1 MGRNSITLACLVATL
16 IAARAG
22 AQANSA
28 PAPAPAPNYANPTSW
43 MCRPDRLGA
52 CDVDLTTT
60 VIDATGKTTV
70 ERAAID
76 PNAAIDCFYVYPTV
90 SMDTAA
96 VSDLVP
102 DAFERNI
109 VRLQFARFGTQ
120 CRLFA
125 PNYRQVTTAA
135 VGRAIATKTA
145 PNFAGVGLDD
155 VRAAWRYYLAHDN
168 NGRGVVLIGHSQGTA
183 VLTELIHREIEGTPT
198 QARIVSALLL
208 GAANVMQVPKGKD
221 AGGTFAQMPLCT
233 HDTQIGCVVSYSAFR
248 ATQPPSATTFFGRA
262 TDSTQV
268 AACTNPAALGGGDA
282 PLDGYFD
289 AGGRTALALEASN
302 AWTANGAPV
311 ATPFVRVVGMLSAHC
326 TTNAFA
332 TVLEVS
338 VKRGPASRD
347 IQGDL
352 IDGFGLH
359 LVDAE
364 VAMGNLVAL
373 VEKQRAAYLKGGRR
387 R

>member
-1 MGRNSITLACLVATL
+1 MRHLAIALSILLLAPTVAP
-16 IAARAG
+16 
-22 AQANSA
+22 AQAPGAGGA
-28 PAPAPAPNYANPTSW
+28 PDYANPAAW
-43 MCRPDRLGA
+43 ICRPDRPGA

-60 VIDATGKTTV
+60 VIDANGTATV
-70 ERAAID
+70 ERASID
-76 PNAAIDCFYVYPTV
+76 PKAPIDCFYVYPTV

-120 CRLFA
+120 CRVFA
-125 PNYRQVTTAA
+125 PMYRQVTTAA

-145 PNFAGVGLDD
+145 PDFAGVGLDD
-155 VRAAWRYYLAHDN
+155 IRAAWRYYLEHDN

-183 VLTELIHREIEGTPT
+183 VLTELLHRDIEGAPV
-198 QARIVSALLL
+198 QSRIISALLL
-208 GAANVMQVPKGKD
+208 GAANVMQVPKGRD
-221 AGGTFAQMPLCT
+221 VGGTFKQMPLCRR
-233 HDTQIGCVVSYSAFR
+233 DTQIGCVVSYSAFR
-248 ATQPPSATTFFGRA
+248 ATQPPSATSFFGRA
-262 TDSTQV
+262 TDSTHV

-289 AGGRTALALEASN
+289 AGGRTALALDASN
-302 AWTANGAPV
+302 TWTANGAPIT
-311 ATPFVRVVGMLSAHC
+311 TPFVRVVGLLRAHC
-326 TTNAFA
+326 ATNAFA
-332 TVLEVS
+332 TVLDVT
-338 VKRGPASRD
+338 VNRRLASRD

-373 VEKQRAAYLKGGRR
+373 VAKQRAAYLSGGGLR
-387 R
+387 